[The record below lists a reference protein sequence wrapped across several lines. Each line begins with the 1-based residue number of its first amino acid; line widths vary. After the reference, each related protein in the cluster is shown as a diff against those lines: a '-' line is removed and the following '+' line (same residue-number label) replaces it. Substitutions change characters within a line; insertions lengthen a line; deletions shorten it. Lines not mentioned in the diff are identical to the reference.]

1 MKFTTLHFF
10 LGLNICSIGAA
21 AQTQVTA
28 ERVSGYVEEI
38 KRVTF
43 DNRNVWNMDLYA
55 PILFVD
61 PATRIL
67 FANEQDSTNSLK
79 AESGVFRGVLPDHIN
94 IANTSMR
101 WSGKNWAMI
110 LLPLSDNRYERTHIL
125 AHELFHR
132 AQPKLGFETFNIDNI
147 HLDKRD
153 GRIYLRLELEAL
165 RKALESSSKRDVK
178 RHLLNAL
185 CFRKVRYLT
194 YPGSDATE
202 NLLELNEGLAEYT
215 GLKLSGR
222 NNDQMIP
229 HLLNSLREFHKNKTY
244 VRSFAYQ
251 TVPIYGYLTSKN
263 VNYFWNKDIDMNS
276 DLPYYFMNAFELA
289 IPPNLK
295 IYTSGIL
302 SEYNGERI
310 TMEEKQRELDNLK
323 LVKDLVAKFVTG
335 SHLEIPFEKMNV
347 SFNPSN
353 LIPLENYGT
362 VYPTLRIT
370 DNWGILTVADGAL
383 LSKSWDKVTV
393 TLPTE
398 TKARAITGQGWTL
411 ELNGDDY
418 IVSKDENSD
427 NYHLVKK

>member
-1 MKFTTLHFF
+1 MKLKKLHFL
-10 LGLNICSIGAA
+10 LGLSICSIEATGQPKITSEA
-21 AQTQVTA
+21 
-28 ERVSGYVEEI
+28 VSGYLEEI
-38 KRVTF
+38 KRATF
-43 DNRNVWNMDLYA
+43 DNRNVWDMDLYA

-61 PATRIL
+61 PATRNL

-79 AESGVFRGVLPDHIN
+79 MESGVFRGVLPDNIN

-110 LLPLSDNRYERTHIL
+110 LLPLSNNRFDRVNLL

-132 AQPKLGFETFNIDNI
+132 AQPKLGFESLNTDNV

-165 RKALESSSKRDVK
+165 RKALESSSKREIK
-178 RHLLNAL
+178 RHMLNAL

-194 YPGSDATE
+194 YPGSNSTE

-215 GLKLSGR
+215 GLKFSGR

-251 TVPIYGYLTSKN
+251 TVPIYGYLTSRY
-263 VNYFWNKDIDMNS
+263 VDYFWNKEIDMNS
-276 DLPYYFMNAFELA
+276 DLAYYFMSAFEIA
-289 IPPNLK
+289 TPPNLK

-310 TMEEKQRELDNLK
+310 TMEEKQREQDNLK

-335 SHLEIPFEKMNV
+335 SHFEIAFEKMNV

-370 DNWGILTVADGAL
+370 DNWGILTVAEGAL
-383 LSKSWDKVTV
+383 LSKSWDRVTV

-398 TKARAITGQGWTL
+398 SKARVITGQGWTL
-411 ELNGDDY
+411 ELKSDDY
-418 IVSKDENSD
+418 VVLKDENSD
-427 NYHLVKK
+427 NYRLVKK